1 MATQLPLIHSG
12 GELQVIPSGDTLD
25 PAYLGTGTR
34 DGSRFLRDDGVYAVP
49 AGGGGGVP
57 TVIHARAASTGNVSV
72 SSAPAS
78 LDGVTLNTG
87 DIVLLKN
94 QSTASQNGL
103 YDFNGTGNALTRTSS
118 MANAST
124 VKAGLLI
131 TVSEGTVN
139 LDSLWMLTSNG
150 NSQTVGTD
158 NLEFKTQGS
167 DKVFGITIDGG
178 GSAITTGVK
187 GYLVAGFSGVIVGW
201 DIVAN
206 ASGSIVIDVWKSAAN
221 TIPTVANTI
230 AGTEKP
236 TLSSA
241 QINNDLTLTTWST
254 VLTKGE
260 VIGFNVDSA
269 STVTRVTLT
278 IRVA

>member
-1 MATQLPLIHSG
+1 MAQQLPLIHSG

-49 AGGGGGVP
+49 AGGGGVP

-78 LDGVTLNTG
+78 IDGVTLNTG

-94 QSTASQNGL
+94 QTTPSQNGL
-103 YDFNGTGNALTRTSS
+103 YDFNGTGNALIRTSS

-124 VKAGLLI
+124 VRAGLLI
-131 TVSEGTVN
+131 TVSEGTLN

-158 NLEFKTQGS
+158 ALEFKTQGT
-167 DKVFGITIDGG
+167 DKVIGITVDGG
-178 GSAITTGVK
+178 GSVITTGVK
-187 GYLVAGFSGVIVGW
+187 GYIVAGFSGTIVGW
-201 DIVAN
+201 DLVADV
-206 ASGSIVIDVWKSAAN
+206 SGSVVLDVWKSAAN

-241 QINNDLTLTTWST
+241 QINNDLTLTTWTSSIS
-254 VLTKGE
+254 KGE

-269 STVTRVTLT
+269 ATVTRITLT